1 MNRPFVALSAGL
13 PFVLLIGVAAC
24 SPTGTTVAALVAPE
38 VAHGKALYDTH
49 CAACHGPGGKGDGP
63 AAEGMARRPADLT
76 RIAARNG
83 GSFPLAQVMSTIDG
97 YNRKKPHGSSM
108 PAWGAELAASPQVIV
123 DTGDGVPVPAPS
135 SLLAVAAYLRSIQG
149 S

>member
-1 MNRPFVALSAGL
+1 MNRLSATL
-13 PFVLLIGVAAC
+13 SA
-24 SPTGTTVAALVAPE
+24 AALASLAAGCTPGPENIRQMVAPE
-38 VAHGKALYDTH
+38 VARGKALYDTH
-49 CAACHGPGGKGDGP
+49 CTACHGTDGKGGGP
-63 AAEGMARRPADLT
+63 AAAGLPRRPADLT

-108 PAWGAELAASPQVIV
+108 PAWGAELAASPQAMV
-123 DTGDGVPVPAPS
+123 DTGDGVPVPTPS